1 MLFNRYS
8 YFRNNGNSDRTYW
21 LCSRNRYQKCKAR
34 LITKASTREVFIKN
48 QEHNHEPDPDYEVVT
63 DDQILYFD
71 DIVGYLNEC
80 AGTFKTEKD

>member
-1 MLFNRYS
+1 M
-8 YFRNNGNSDRTYW
+8 DRTYW

-48 QEHNHEPDPDYEVVT
+48 QEHNHQPDAEFEVVP

-71 DIVGYLNEC
+71 DIISPLNEC
-80 AGTFKTEKD
+80 TSNFKDNKE